1 LREEED
7 MLSKELVK
15 KIRQIQIRTNRL
27 VDETL
32 GGEYHSLFKGQGMEF
47 SEVREYQDGDD
58 IRTVDWNVTSRTGK
72 LFVKKYVEER
82 ELTVM
87 IVVDASGSFQFG
99 SVGRFK
105 NDLAA
110 ELAALF
116 AFSAIKNNDRVGLIL
131 FTDKVEKYLP
141 PAKGTKHV
149 LHVIRELLY
158 FKPSGKGTDINGAL
172 QYLNRIA
179 RKKSVVFLISDF
191 TNDDYEKAMRITN
204 RKHDLVVI
212 KIYDPREKEIPAIGL
227 VRLKDNETGE
237 EIVIDGSS
245 KNLRETLSAR
255 WNARDARLSDFLD
268 RSGIDFVSLDDTAP
282 YIKTIVQFFKKRT
295 RQRR

>member
-1 LREEED
+1 

-172 QYLNRIA
+172 QYVNRIA

-191 TNDDYEKAMRITN
+191 TSDNYEKAMRITN

-212 KIYDPREKEIPAIGL
+212 KIFDPREKEIPAIGL

-245 KNLRETLSAR
+245 RNLRDTLLKR
-255 WNARDARLSDFLD
+255 WNNREERLADFLN
-268 RSGIDFVSLDDTAP
+268 RSGIDFVSLDDTVP

>member
-1 LREEED
+1 

-58 IRTVDWNVTSRTGK
+58 VRTVDWNVTSRTGK

-212 KIYDPREKEIPAIGL
+212 KVFDPREKEIPAIGL

-245 KNLRETLSAR
+245 ESLRKTLTER
-255 WNARDARLSDFLD
+255 WNARETHLADFLS
-268 RSGIDFVSLDDTAP
+268 RSGIDYVSLDDTAP

>member
-1 LREEED
+1 
-7 MLSKELVK
+7 MLPKDLVK
-15 KIRQIQIRTNRL
+15 KIRQIQIKTNRL

-82 ELTVM
+82 ELTVL
-87 IVVDASGSFQFG
+87 IAVDVSGSFQFG
-99 SVGRFK
+99 STGRFK

-131 FTDKVEKYLP
+131 FSDKVEKYLP

-158 FKPSGKGTDINGAL
+158 FKPSGRGTDLNGAL

-191 TNDDYEKAMRITN
+191 SGDNYEKVMRITN

-212 KIYDPREKEIPAIGL
+212 KIYDPREREIPSVGL
-227 VRLKDNETGE
+227 MRLKDNETGE
-237 EIVIDGSS
+237 EIIIDSSS
-245 KNLRETLSAR
+245 KEFRETLAAKWKES
-255 WNARDARLSDFLD
+255 DMKLSDFLD
-268 RSGIDFVSLDDTAP
+268 RSGIDYLTLDDSQQ
-282 YIKTIVQFFKKRT
+282 YIKTIVKFFKKRT
-295 RQRR
+295 LRRV

>member
-1 LREEED
+1 
-7 MLSKELVK
+7 MLPKELVK
-15 KIRQIQIRTNRL
+15 KIRQIQIKTNRL

-99 SVGRFK
+99 SMGRFK

-131 FTDKVEKYLP
+131 FTDQVEKFLP

-149 LHVIRELLY
+149 LRVIRELLY
-158 FKPSGKGTDINGAL
+158 FKPEGKGTDINGAL

-191 TNDDYEKAMRITN
+191 TGDNYEKAMRITN
-204 RKHDLVVI
+204 RKHDLVVL
-212 KIYDPREKEIPAIGL
+212 KIFDPREKEIPPIGL
-227 VRLKDNETGE
+227 MRLKDNETGE
-237 EIVIDGSS
+237 EIVVDGSS
-245 KNLRETLSAR
+245 RDLREAVASR
-255 WNARDARLSDFLD
+255 WKEDDGKLADFLN
-268 RSGIDFVSLDDTAP
+268 RSGIDFLTLDDTAP
-282 YIKTIVQFFKKRT
+282 YIKTIVKFFKKRT
-295 RQRR
+295 LRRA

>member
-1 LREEED
+1 
-7 MLSKELVK
+7 MLPKELVK
-15 KIRQIQIRTNRL
+15 KIRQIQIKTNRL

-82 ELTVM
+82 ELTV
-87 IVVDASGSFQFG
+87 IILVDASGSFQFG

-131 FTDKVEKYLP
+131 FTDRVEKFLP

-149 LHVIRELLY
+149 LRVIRELLY
-158 FKPSGKGTDINGAL
+158 FKPAGKGTDIDGAL

-191 TNDDYEKAMRITN
+191 TGDNYEKAMRITN

-212 KIYDPREKEIPAIGL
+212 KIFDPREKEIPSIGL
-227 VRLKDNETGE
+227 MRLKDNETGE
-237 EIVIDGSS
+237 EIVVDGSS
-245 KNLRETLSAR
+245 RDLRETVTSR
-255 WNARDARLSDFLD
+255 WKEKDRKLADFLD
-268 RSGIDFVSLDDTAP
+268 HSGIDFLALDDSVP
-282 YIKTIVQFFKKRT
+282 YIKTIVKFFKKRT
-295 RQRR
+295 LRRA

>member
-1 LREEED
+1 

-212 KIYDPREKEIPAIGL
+212 KIFDPREKEIPAIGL

-245 KNLRETLSAR
+245 ERLRKILTER
-255 WNARDARLSDFLD
+255 WNAMDARLVDFLS
-268 RSGIDFVSLDDTAP
+268 RSGIDYVSLDDTAP